1 MQFYAFQ
8 FEIRKINCMT
18 FSSFSV
24 LFARSLPAVLCYHNT
39 YPFASLFISIEK
51 VRILQERHWQ
61 RGSIDSTGS
70 STECEHLK
78 VKVVSRVVN
87 TFYSFRRERKRVPM
101 PSGSI
106 HCYCSHNLFFI
117 SIFTSTPFYFCLVH
131 ILTQSEKQISLL
143 EQAESIDGIATCAI
157 TADKHSHY
165 R

>member
-1 MQFYAFQ
+1 MH
-8 FEIRKINCMT
+8 
-18 FSSFSV
+18 FSLKSAELIAWHFHLFLFCLLV
-24 LFARSLPAVLCYHNT
+24 LCAVLCCAVLCYHNT

-51 VRILQERHWQ
+51 VRSLQERHRQ
-61 RGSIDSTGS
+61 LGSTGS

-87 TFYSFRRERKRVPM
+87 TFYSFRRERERVPM

-131 ILTQSEKQISLL
+131 ILTQSEKQISVL

-157 TADKHSHY
+157 TADKHWHY